1 MNNKKL
7 KIAVCG
13 LLIVISAG
21 LILYC
26 IHFFFFFNTYE
37 ADTIGINVAV
47 DQKTNKDAVR
57 EYYHVSPPGR
67 VLYMG
72 NTDAFDFDE
81 AVVYFDN
88 TDDETALALMTAVK
102 QKEEHEVFDISVWRV
117 GDDYFVF
124 DKLNVNLWTPCRL
137 YLYTPTSGSGNSGEQ
152 VKQEELE
159 LWGEWDDVDL
169 VGIQVREP
177 LQ

>member
-1 MNNKKL
+1 
-7 KIAVCG
+7 
-13 LLIVISAG
+13 
-21 LILYC
+21 
-26 IHFFFFFNTYE
+26 
-37 ADTIGINVAV
+37 
-47 DQKTNKDAVR
+47 
-57 EYYHVSPPGR
+57 
-67 VLYMG
+67 
-72 NTDAFDFDE
+72 
-81 AVVYFDN
+81 
-88 TDDETALALMTAVK
+88 MTAVK

>member
-1 MNNKKL
+1 
-7 KIAVCG
+7 
-13 LLIVISAG
+13 
-21 LILYC
+21 
-26 IHFFFFFNTYE
+26 
-37 ADTIGINVAV
+37 
-47 DQKTNKDAVR
+47 
-57 EYYHVSPPGR
+57 
-67 VLYMG
+67 MG